1 MKLDV
6 LKWVNSIQELPEKE
20 SHNGED
26 LRMIYGLV
34 SGSRFCFKRASLDD
48 IAYYINHLDS
58 ILKDEY
64 DSDVPTVNLS
74 KCKKSRYFTRRII

>member
-6 LKWVNSIQELPEKE
+6 LKMVNSIQNLPEKE

-34 SGSRFCFKRASLDD
+34 SGSRFCFKRASLDG
-48 IAYYINHLDS
+48 IAYYINHLED

-74 KCKKSRYFTRRII
+74 KCKKACHFKRRII

>member
-6 LKWVNSIQELPEKE
+6 LKLVKSIQELPEKE

-34 SGSRFCFKRASLDD
+34 SGSRF
-48 IAYYINHLDS
+48 
-58 ILKDEY
+58 
-64 DSDVPTVNLS
+64 
-74 KCKKSRYFTRRII
+74 

>member
-6 LKWVNSIQELPEKE
+6 LKMVNSILKLPEKE

-48 IAYYINHLDS
+48 IAYYINHLED

-74 KCKKSRYFTRRII
+74 KCKKSRHFKRRII